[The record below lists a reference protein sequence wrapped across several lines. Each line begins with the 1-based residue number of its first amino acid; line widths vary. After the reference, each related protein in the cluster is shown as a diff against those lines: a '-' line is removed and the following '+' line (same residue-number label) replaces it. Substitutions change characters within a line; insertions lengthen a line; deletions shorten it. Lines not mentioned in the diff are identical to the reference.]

1 MSLTGYDID
10 PAGARGVVNRV
21 ETQAEDLP
29 TIRETAHGH
38 MESLI
43 EAAKMRAVTTA
54 LTSVWND
61 MLAVQAEAAEVR
73 IANGNSGMRSAVT
86 AFEDGDINMMEASH
100 ATMHQ
105 SPDLEIDDAM
115 VVEDE

>member
-10 PAGARGVVNRV
+10 PAGARGVLNRV
-21 ETQAEDLP
+21 EAQGEDLP
-29 TIRETAHGH
+29 AIREAAHGH

-61 MLAVQAEAAEVR
+61 MIAVQAEAAEVR
-73 IANGNSGMRSAVT
+73 VANGVSGMRSAVN
-86 AFEDGDINMMEASH
+86 AFVAGDVHMMESSH
-100 ATMHQ
+100 ATLHQ
-105 SPDLEIDDAM
+105 APDLEIDDAM
-115 VVEDE
+115 VVEG